1 MTEHGAPDR
10 PIDTTEAASENGNQ
24 TGANAVEE
32 AEAIVA
38 KAVIVEPI
46 GPVVGGPSRYPSRE
60 TLDREM
66 REIKDEVL
74 RMGSLVA
81 SQINAALEALVEHD
95 AEKAT
100 AAIVGD
106 GRINEAQRHIA
117 SLITTTIA
125 TQQPVARDLRFL
137 LSLDHVT
144 YELERMGD
152 HAASVAK
159 QARRLAPHPPLK
171 EYVDLP
177 RMGALAADQV
187 HGVLRALIDLD
198 TQMAREVAARDD
210 DMDAL
215 YHGIFEEVLGLM
227 ADDSNNVERG
237 TRILFAAHYLERIG
251 DRVTNIAEDV
261 VFLVSGDIE
270 DLNP

>member
-1 MTEHGAPDR
+1 MDEHD
-10 PIDTTEAASENGNQ
+10 NGLD
-24 TGANAVEE
+24 GGSAVEAIP
-32 AEAIVA
+32 AEELAPPA
-38 KAVIVEPI
+38 QAARPH
-46 GPVVGGPSRYPSRE
+46 YASRE
-60 TLDREM
+60 TLDREL

-81 SQINAALEALVEHD
+81 AQIQQAIESLVQHNAD
-95 AEKAT
+95 MAT

-106 GRINEAQRHIA
+106 GRINEAQRHVA

-137 LSLDHVT
+137 LALDHVG

-159 QARRLAPHPPLK
+159 QARKLAPHPPLK
-171 EYVDLP
+171 RYVDLP
-177 RMGALAADQV
+177 AMGELDAQLV
-187 HGVLRALIDLD
+187 GGVLVALVDIDVDAARA
-198 TQMAREVAARDD
+198 VAARDD
-210 DMDAL
+210 EVDRL
-215 YHGIFEEVLGLM
+215 YHRTFDEVVALM
-227 ADDSNNVERG
+227 RADPDNVERG

-261 VFLVSGDIE
+261 VYLASGEVE